1 MHFNP
6 FQTEIKHQI
15 HELVAWKPST

>member
-6 FQTEIKHQI
+6 FQAEIKQQI
-15 HELVAWKPST
+15 HELVAWKPSI